1 MRKSFIFVYL
11 FCIVLLLGYTRPA
24 SAIESCTIDQ
34 IEVSAS
40 EQALFKRVS
49 DWRVQNKNKPP
60 LQLSVPLNR
69 AASWMAREVDNRTN
83 NGHVDSLGRNW
94 TQRLLDCGYP
104 TSQGTGESIKVN
116 ASADEAFNWWV
127 EYTGNAMHA
136 PTSFQCGGIGKYGN
150 SWVVTYAVAVNGVC
164 PEPVGSVVSTLTPTK
179 TVTPTL
185 TPTKTLTPTVT
196 TVPQS
201 CDPDG
206 SGGITLA
213 DLRLARRELAGLEI
227 TSKAS
232 CMSTANIS
240 TSFEDLRKI
249 RRIIAGLESS

>member
-1 MRKSFIFVYL
+1 MRIFVL
-11 FCIVLLLGYTRPA
+11 FLLVGFVFLISNPSQVLALTN
-24 SAIESCTIDQ
+24 CTIDGV
-34 IEVSAS
+34 EVTA
-40 EQALFKRVS
+40 EEKALFDRVS
-49 DWRVQNKNKPP
+49 NWRVQNKNKPP
-60 LQLSVPLNR
+60 LQLSAPLNR

-104 TSQGTGESIKVN
+104 VSLGTGESIKVN

-136 PTSFQCGGIGKYGN
+136 TTSFQCGGIGKYGN

-164 PEPVGSVVSTLTPTK
+164 PEPVGNVVSTLTPTK
-179 TVTPTL
+179 TPI
-185 TPTKTLTPTVT
+185 PTVT
-196 TVPQS
+196 ITSQF

-213 DLRLARRELAGLEI
+213 DLRLARREIAGLEL
-227 TSKAS
+227 SKKAS
-232 CMSTANIS
+232 CMTGGST
-240 TSFEDLRKI
+240 TSLADLRKI
-249 RRIIAGLESS
+249 RRIIAGLEVQ